1 MTVNKL
7 GIEMSCECRT
17 WPGDRHP
24 DGHHTECLHA
34 VSPVAAGG
42 KPLKYDL
49 KLSRLT
55 DEVWAMERRMGQIHR
70 QLREDGHAFAMTAAY
85 SAGEALH
92 ALAVQL
98 DEDKF
103 GGDTSPIVPANT
115 GEAWRP

>member
-1 MTVNKL
+1 MKFDPKL
-7 GIEMSCECRT
+7 
-17 WPGDRHP
+17 
-24 DGHHTECLHA
+24 A
-34 VSPVAAGG
+34 
-42 KPLKYDL
+42 
-49 KLSRLT
+49 RLT
-55 DEVWAMERRMGQIHR
+55 DEVWTMERRMGEIHR
-70 QLREDGHAFAMTAAY
+70 QLRTDGHAFAMASAY